1 LQVRA
6 HEGAVYGH
14 EEASAFGE
22 LCYLADIGRLQHLNQ
37 SIDLDLWSLENSLIA
52 ERSRKNSL
60 DAQKSK
66 LKLELK
72 IWQDDFEK
80 EHGHPP
86 SDAEKAVMKDK
97 FVAYQSVS

>member
-1 LQVRA
+1 MYLLR
-6 HEGAVYGH
+6 
-14 EEASAFGE
+14 
-22 LCYLADIGRLQHLNQ
+22 CYLSYYL
-37 SIDLDLWSLENSLIA
+37 SISV
-52 ERSRKNSL
+52 
-60 DAQKSK
+60 QSK

>member
-1 LQVRA
+1 MYLLR
-6 HEGAVYGH
+6 
-14 EEASAFGE
+14 
-22 LCYLADIGRLQHLNQ
+22 CYLSVQ
-37 SIDLDLWSLENSLIA
+37 
-52 ERSRKNSL
+52 
-60 DAQKSK
+60 SK